1 MIVPRRI
8 QMLKVKYK
16 IRHKYLE
23 GTGIN
28 SPNDMI
34 SYSGGGLWEYIKT
47 RRRYNREFRKY
58 KKTGVFEPN
67 TWALDFS
74 LYAWMYENLCCYEEV
89 CNCDLTYYKFE
100 YEGKKYTQGEM
111 ISLLK
116 NKIQEL
122 VRDDSLYSLDSTQW
136 EESRKL
142 EKEVL
147 DIWYLVSRS
156 MWW

>member
-1 MIVPRRI
+1 MMFIRRLP
-8 QMLKVKYK
+8 MLKMKYK
-16 IRHKYLE
+16 IQHKYLE

-34 SYSGGGLWEYIKT
+34 TYSGGGLWEYIKT
-47 RRRYNREFRKY
+47 RRRYRREFRNY
-58 KKTGVFEPN
+58 RKTGVFEPN
-67 TWALDFS
+67 TWAMDYS
-74 LYAWMYENLCCYEEV
+74 LYAWMYENLCCYQEV
-89 CNCDLTYYKFE
+89 CNCDLAFHKFE
-100 YEGKKYTQGEM
+100 YEGKEYTQEEM

-116 NKIQEL
+116 SKIQEL
-122 VRDDSLYSLDSTQW
+122 VRDDSLYSLDSAQW

-147 DIWYLVSRS
+147 DIWYLISRS